1 MYCIYIYTHYIHVY
15 IYVYVYIYISTH
27 YIHIYIYPL
36 YIYTLYK
43 DNLLYIVYYVR
54 WVYGWTYDA
63 SDVAALPP
71 EGCEA
76 SGDGV
81 QNPRHLMLV
90 ASPAGIEAGQAPIS

>member
-1 MYCIYIYTHYIHVY
+1 MPIIYIYILYIYIYTLH
-15 IYVYVYIYISTH
+15 
-27 YIHIYIYPL
+27 
-36 YIYTLYK
+36 K

-90 ASPAGIEAGQAPIS
+90 ASPAGIEAGQAPISWFYGGLTVV

>member
-1 MYCIYIYTHYIHVY
+1 MYIYIYLPI
-15 IYVYVYIYISTH
+15 IIYIYICPL
-27 YIHIYIYPL
+27 YIYIL
-36 YIYTLYK
+36 YIYTLHK

>member
-1 MYCIYIYTHYIHVY
+1 M
-15 IYVYVYIYISTH
+15 YIYISTH
-27 YIHIYIYPL
+27 YKIYIYMPIIYIY
-36 YIYTLYK
+36 YIYTLHK